1 MLTVKI
7 YMLPKAADYTF
18 PRESAALWGSMAG
31 ALAKARVHIF
41 TRGLQRAVSKNPEGM
56 PFPGHSPL

>member
-1 MLTVKI
+1 MGGIMLTVNI

-41 TRGLQRAVSKNPEGM
+41 TRG
-56 PFPGHSPL
+56 